1 MGWILPALSRS
12 AAGRALLTA
21 SASVWCFHA
30 ALADEPPAL
39 IPWAY
44 SAYFGTGVYEV
55 DDGETSYIIRAAP
68 SWRIREASLDQHGH
82 RMIGW
87 RIRVPIAFGL
97 HDFDTSALETT
108 LKLKNVSTLTTVPG
122 VEFDIPMTERWSLR
136 PFASLGY
143 GAQLDGSSSAW
154 VYWAGLKSK
163 YTFSADGFDWA
174 IVNALTY
181 SGYTTAHN
189 DAVASEVHTSSRV
202 LPLLTAFEFDRPI
215 EKKIGGEPVHLYWTI
230 GYTDYVA
237 NKPLLVGS
245 FVTSVDIGDEWE
257 LGMAFGRGK
266 EPLKLWRLRWDRVG
280 LSYRFSSDHRFQGI
294 SLSFSSIFDR

>member
-1 MGWILPALSRS
+1 M
-12 AAGRALLTA
+12 
-21 SASVWCFHA
+21 
-30 ALADEPPAL
+30 ALADEQPAP

-55 DDGETSYIIRAAP
+55 DDGETSYVIRVAP
-68 SWRIREASLDQHGH
+68 SWRIREASLDEQGH
-82 RMIGW
+82 RAIGW
-87 RIRVPIAFGL
+87 RIRVPIALGL
-97 HDFDTSALETT
+97 HDFDTSALDTT
-108 LKLKNVSTLTTVPG
+108 LKLENASTLTAVPG
-122 VEFDIPMTERWSLR
+122 VEFDIPMTGRWTLR

-143 GAQLDGSSSAW
+143 GAQLDGTSSAW
-154 VYWAGLKSK
+154 VYWVGVKSK
-163 YTFSADGFDWA
+163 YTFAAEGFDWA
-174 IVNALTY
+174 IVNTLTY

-189 DAVASEVHTSSRV
+189 DAVTSNVHTSSRV

-215 EKKIGGEPVHLYWTI
+215 DKQIGGQPVHLYWTF
-230 GYTDYVA
+230 GYTDYLA
-237 NKPLLVGS
+237 SKPLLLGS
-245 FVTSVDIGDEWE
+245 LVTSVDIGDEWE

>member
-1 MGWILPALSRS
+1 LGSFAPTLNRS
-12 AAGRALLTA
+12 AAGRVLVVGF
-21 SASVWCFHA
+21 SIGCCRA
-30 ALADEPPAL
+30 ALAAEVPAP

-55 DDGETSYIIRAAP
+55 DNGETSYVIRVAP
-68 SWRIREASLDQHGH
+68 SWRIREASLDDQGH
-82 RMIGW
+82 RAIGW
-87 RIRVPIAFGL
+87 RIRAPMAFGL
-97 HDFDTSALETT
+97 YDFDTSALGTT

-122 VEFDIPMTERWSLR
+122 VEFDIPMTKRWSLR
-136 PFASLGY
+136 PFAAFGY

-174 IVNALTY
+174 IVSALTY

-189 DAVASEVHTSSRV
+189 DAVTSNVHKSSV

-215 EKKIGGEPVHLYWTI
+215 EKKIGGEPVHLYWHL
-230 GYTDYVA
+230 GYTDYLA

-245 FVTSVDIGDEWE
+245 FVTSVNIDDEWE

-266 EPLKLWRLRWDRVG
+266 EPLKLWRLHWDRVG

>member
-1 MGWILPALSRS
+1 LESIVPALSRR
-12 AAGRALLTA
+12 AGGRALLAA
-21 SASVWCFHA
+21 SFSVWCFSA
-30 ALADEPPAL
+30 ALADEPPAP

-55 DDGETSYIIRAAP
+55 DGGETLYVIRAAP
-68 SWRIREASLDQHGH
+68 SWRIREGALDEQGH
-82 RMIGW
+82 RTIGW

-97 HDFDTSALETT
+97 HEFDTSDLGAAVSLD
-108 LKLKNVSTLTTVPG
+108 NVSTLTAVPG

-136 PFASLGY
+136 PFGNF
-143 GAQLDGSSSAW
+143 GWGGQIGGGTSAW
-154 VYWAGLKSK
+154 VYWAGLKSRLE
-163 YTFSADGFDWA
+163 FSADGFDWA

-189 DAVASEVHTSSRV
+189 DAVTGGARTSSRV

-215 EKKIGGEPVHLYWTI
+215 EKKIGGEPVHLYWTF
-230 GYTDYVA
+230 GYTDYLA
-237 NKPLLVGS
+237 DEPLLLGS
-245 FVTSVDIGDEWE
+245 VVTSVHIDDEWE
-257 LGMAFGRGK
+257 IGMAFGRGK

-280 LSYRFSSDHRFQGI
+280 IAYRFSSDHRFQGI